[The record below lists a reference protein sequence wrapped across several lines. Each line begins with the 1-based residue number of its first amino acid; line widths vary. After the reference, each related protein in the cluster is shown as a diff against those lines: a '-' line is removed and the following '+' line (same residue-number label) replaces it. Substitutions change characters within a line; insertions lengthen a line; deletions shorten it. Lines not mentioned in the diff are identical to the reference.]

1 MVHGDG
7 PARCNRSCLFSTN
20 LNDLTFMI
28 LVDPLLTYYFFSF
41 DLTEIP
47 LILSLG
53 ISSAK
58 KAKGQFK
65 GIIADEIKVSG
76 VILFHYIGLAKLL
89 AWPINEK
96 LPQISIC
103 GTFKCIKLFVSPHQ
117 F

>member
-28 LVDPLLTYYFFSF
+28 LVDPLLTYYLFSF

-65 GIIADEIKVSG
+65 SNWSLNSMNGRSLESR
-76 VILFHYIGLAKLL
+76 
-89 AWPINEK
+89 P
-96 LPQISIC
+96 LPQFLIQFL
-103 GTFKCIKLFVSPHQ
+103 TFPK
-117 F
+117 